1 MSSEARRL
9 DEQRADLMDRLDKGR
24 RDFFKRVGVGGVAV
38 GTAAATMSPIEALA
52 YGGPYSQSFV
62 LDHSMTYMNIGTTGS
77 TPREV
82 LKNLDANNTLIAK
95 DPRASFNTQEMRNQI
110 AKGFGADPNEIVM
123 SFNTTDGMARIMN
136 GIPWQAGD
144 EIITTNMEHGGGN
157 SPMQLQ
163 VDRRGVVLKRV
174 NLPTSDVYS
183 DAELIARFQA

>member
-1 MSSEARRL
+1 MSLDAREL
-9 DEQRADLMDRLDKGR
+9 EDQRAELIDKLGQGR
-24 RDFFKRVGVGGVAV
+24 RNFFKRIGVGSVAA
-38 GTAAATMSPIEALA
+38 GAASALAPLEALA

-62 LDHSMTYMNIGTTGS
+62 LDDSTTFMNIGTTGS

-82 LKNLDANNTLIAK
+82 LKNLDKNNTLVAR
-95 DPRASFNTQEMRNQI
+95 DPRTSFNTQEMRNQI

-123 SFNTTDGMARIMN
+123 SFNTTDGMSKILG

-163 VDRRGVVLKRV
+163 VDRRGVVPFGV
-174 NLPTSDVYS
+174 PIAAS
-183 DAELIARFQA
+183 LIGVVLLRNFTIPIG